1 MALALIDPVS
11 IKRTSPRKI
20 TKRVRDSKD
29 DIKQLTTYK
38 KLKLTKRINY
48 LDVKHKDLLMV
59 TEYND
64 DILKYLYSRE
74 KQIGSTDNYMR
85 DLLSPYNFGPS
96 MRAILIDWLIEV
108 HQRFHYVQETLL
120 LAIAIMDKFLSQN
133 LVTVSRLQLLAVTSL
148 FIAAKYEEI
157 KLPKLSNYS
166 YITDGAASAKDI
178 KKAEAYIL
186 KSLRFDISIP
196 NPLNFLSKS
205 LESGKSSSKT
215 VQMAKYILEHVYC
228 CPHFIHLKPSQAS
241 KLSIYLA
248 KQINNESL
256 ENETKEYT
264 DEFMDSFE
272 ELVQEISQPST
283 NLEALFGKY
292 KEEINGKIF
301 QQVKDWCITHVT
313 ESKRDDPH

>member
-11 IKRTSPRKI
+11 IKRTSSRKI

-29 DIKQLTTYK
+29 DIKQPTSSK
-38 KLKLTKRINY
+38 KLKLTKKRNH
-48 LDVKHKDLLMV
+48 LDVKHKDLLIV
-59 TEYND
+59 SEYND
-64 DILKYLYSRE
+64 DILKYLYRRE
-74 KQIGSTDNYMR
+74 KQIGSTDNYMKNP
-85 DLLSPYNFGPS
+85 LSPYNFGSS

-108 HQRFHYVQETLL
+108 HERFHYVQETLL

-133 LVTVSRLQLLAVTSL
+133 LVTMSRLQLLAVTSL
-148 FIAAKYEEI
+148 FVAAKFEEI

-205 LESGKSSSKT
+205 LESSEFPRKT
-215 VQMAKYILEHVYC
+215 AQMTKYILEHLYC
-228 CPHFIHLKPSQAS
+228 CPHFIHLKPSEAS
-241 KLSIYLA
+241 KLSIFLA
-248 KQINNESL
+248 QQITKERL
-256 ENETKEYT
+256 EEETREYT
-264 DEFMDSFE
+264 DVFMNSFE
-272 ELVQEISQPST
+272 ELVHEIAQPST

-292 KEEINGKIF
+292 NKEVNGRVL
-301 QQVKDWCITHVT
+301 QEVKDWCICHVT
-313 ESKRDDPH
+313 GFKRDDPH